1 MVRYITNARIATEVK
16 VRTFSGDGSTTAFTI
31 TGGDFEN
38 EKIVVFLNGVAQLP
52 STDYNITGAQLIFN
66 TAPTALETI
75 MVYELPV

>member
-1 MVRYITNARIATEVK
+1 MVRYITNARIATEVV
-16 VRTFSGDGSTTAFTI
+16 VRTFSGDGSTTSFTI